1 MRNPK
6 KLDRAMIERLAEAVG
21 DGLPDR
27 HAAELCGIS
36 ARTLKSWRAAGKT
49 AAATSLLARLDR
61 ELARADAEFIRHHA
75 RKIAEAKPGAW
86 QASAWL
92 LERKFQADFALIQ
105 RVEAGAP
112 GDFAKLS
119 AADVRAKILQIVG
132 KPPRPGEVRPS
143 A

>member
-1 MRNPK
+1 MRPK
-6 KLDRAMIERLAEAVG
+6 KLTAQTIEHLASAIG

-27 HAAELCGIS
+27 HAAALVGIS
-36 ARTLKSWRAAGKT
+36 DRTLKSWRAAGKT
-49 AAATSLLARLDR
+49 AHPKSLLARLDR
-61 ELARADAEFIRHHA
+61 ELARADAAFIQHHA

-105 RVEAGAP
+105 RVEAGEP
-112 GDFAKLS
+112 GAFGKLGKDELK
-119 AADVRAKILQIVG
+119 AEILKLVG
-132 KPPRPGEVRPS
+132 KPPRPGEVKAP